1 MGKVSQIMFLY
12 VKKKISGCAN
22 AMRQYS
28 KQEKIILKN
37 SLSLDTDDFRSKG
50 WMSVEITVS
59 SLSGRSPHP
68 RSSAENATFQQEFN
82 NIP

>member
-59 SLSGRSPHP
+59 SLSVNYH
-68 RSSAENATFQQEFN
+68 EFTCGQKVVRCVSMA
-82 NIP
+82 